1 MGLWKYMQ
9 SGNIPENQILTNPE
23 NIPTYFV
30 QQAINR
36 PMQMM
41 SFVDSMKT
49 VLSLKFTEFDG
60 RASRSEYWWFFLFT
74 FTCGFLFSIVD
85 IAFLIIADISF
96 DSVLWSFSPLTTLFQ
111 LIILI
116 PSLAVTVRRFHDIGR
131 SGWWVFIVLV
141 PCVGLVLY
149 LVWLIQDGEPHDNMY
164 GAVPTNII

>member
-1 MGLWKYMQ
+1 MQ
-9 SGNIPENQILTNPE
+9 SGNIPEGQILTTPE
-23 NIPTYFV
+23 NNPTYVV
-30 QQAINR
+30 QQAVFR

-49 VLSLKFTEFDG
+49 VLSLKFIEFNG

-74 FTCGFLFSIVD
+74 FTCGIILSIVD
-85 IAFLIIADISF
+85 VAFLIIADISF
-96 DSVLWSFSPLTTLFQ
+96 DSILWTITPLTTLFQ

-131 SGWWVFIVLV
+131 SGWWIFIVLV
-141 PCVGLVLY
+141 PCVGFILY

-164 GAVPTNII
+164 GAVPTNIL

>member
-1 MGLWKYMQ
+1 MQ

-60 RASRSEYWWFFLFT
+60 RASISYYWWFFLFT

-111 LIILI
+111 LIIII

-149 LVWLIQDGEPHDNMY
+149 LVWLIQDGEPHDNI
-164 GAVPTNII
+164 VFT

>member
-1 MGLWKYMQ
+1 MGFKALFFFSPTNLYY
-9 SGNIPENQILTNPE
+9 IL
-23 NIPTYFV
+23 
-30 QQAINR
+30 
-36 PMQMM
+36 
-41 SFVDSMKT
+41 
-49 VLSLKFTEFDG
+49 LKLEH
-60 RASRSEYWWFFLFT
+60 SNVIVFFN
-74 FTCGFLFSIVD
+74 IVD

-96 DSVLWSFSPLTTLFQ
+96 DSILWTITPLTTLFQ

-164 GAVPTNII
+164 GAVPTNLI

>member
-23 NIPTYFV
+23 NNPTYFV
-30 QQAINR
+30 QQALNR

-49 VLSLKFTEFDG
+49 VLSLKFTEFNG

-131 SGWWVFIVLV
+131 
-141 PCVGLVLY
+141 
-149 LVWLIQDGEPHDNMY
+149 
-164 GAVPTNII
+164 